1 MHQADWRGL
10 PGRGLQSGPRPKSPL
25 PGTKRVEFIRLPG
38 TGPRSGGPAGLA
50 GEPERR
56 LYQRHPAVGARIVEA
71 AEFPGD
77 LAGGYYVKPTIF
89 ADVTPNMTIARE
101 EIFGPVLAIMPYDT
115 VDQAV
120 AIGNDTEY
128 GLAAY
133 VSGGD
138 FARVREVASRLR
150 AGQVALNGAGPD
162 MMAPFGGFKQSGNG
176 REWGDHAFGEFLET
190 KAILGMPKLEA
201 AE

>member
-1 MHQADWRGL
+1 MPFPKGFLWGGAVAAHQLEGGWQEGGKGVSVADVM
-10 PGRGLQSGPRPKSPL
+10 
-25 PGTKRVEFIRLPG
+25 TV
-38 TGPRSGGPAGLA
+38 GGPGKPEGL
-50 GEPERR
+50 EK
-56 LYQRHPAVGARIVEA
+56 
-71 AEFPGD
+71 
-77 LAGGYYVKPTIF
+77 GYYVKPTIF
-89 ADVTPNMTIARE
+89 ADVTPDMTIAKE
-101 EIFGPVLAIMPYDT
+101 EIFGPVLSIMPYDN
-115 VDQAV
+115 VDQAI

-138 FARVREVASRLR
+138 MAKVREVASRLR

-162 MMAPFGGFKQSGNG
+162 LMAPFGGYKQSGNG